1 MTPDNE
7 TRLLTR
13 QIIRNNNYINSL
25 LYTTEMIQRDTSD
38 ALARLRELNR
48 TNQNILDSNVLFY
61 VYTHPDI
68 PSTPTVPTNEIIESE
83 TTVRIFETIESP
95 LTLQCPISQE
105 YFESQQSVTMIN
117 HCRHIFNTIDL
128 LRWFQSN
135 STCPVCRYN
144 ICNREEYREPDL
156 PDPPRENPRE
166 NIFNVIGNIANIA
179 SRVVNVPVNNVDD
192 MLDMFREGNISNIIN
207 QLREPR

>member
-7 TRLLTR
+7 IRLLTR
-13 QIIRNNNYINSL
+13 QVIRNNNYINSL
-25 LYTTEMIQRDTSD
+25 LYTTEMIQRDTTD

-48 TNQNILDSNVLFY
+48 TTQNILDSNVLFY

-83 TTVRIFETIESP
+83 TTARIFETIESP
-95 LTLQCPISQE
+95 LTSQCPISQE
-105 YFESQQSVTMIN
+105 YFDPHQSVTMIN

-144 ICNREEYREPDL
+144 ICNREEYREPG
-156 PDPPRENPRE
+156 PPRE
-166 NIFNVIGNIANIA
+166 NIFNLLGNIGNIA
-179 SRVVNVPVNNVDD
+179 SQVVNLPVNNVDD
-192 MLDMFREGNISNIIN
+192 ILDMFREGNISNIIN